1 MKNNLRRLQMLINI
15 FGSAPF
21 YNCEATNY
29 SASCIGKFSPEVLL
43 KALKYK
49 FKLSVTSS
57 GYLSLT
63 RSNYLITLT
72 D

>member
-1 MKNNLRRLQMLINI
+1 MKQNFRRLQMLINI
-15 FGSAPF
+15 FGSSCF

-29 SASCIGKFSPEVLL
+29 SASCIGRFSPEVLL

-57 GYLSLT
+57 GYLSLI
-63 RSNYLITLT
+63 RGNYSITLT

>member
-1 MKNNLRRLQMLINI
+1 MKNNFRRLQLMIQI
-15 FGSAPF
+15 FGSSSF

-29 SASCIGKFSPEVLL
+29 GVTCIGRFSPEVLL

-49 FKLSVTSS
+49 FKMNVSPS
-57 GYLSLT
+57 GFIWLT
-63 RSNYLITLT
+63 RGNYSITLT

>member
-1 MKNNLRRLQMLINI
+1 MKNNFRRLQMMIII
-15 FGSAPF
+15 FGTASF

-29 SASCIGKFSPEVLL
+29 TASCIGRFNPELLL

-63 RSNYLITLT
+63 RGNYVITLT
-72 D
+72 N